1 VTGRGLRGRQRA
13 RGLLLTAVAIDVLGG
28 FLFVA
33 LVVDPPNTMGGSMR
47 FDPPSLV
54 GWLIPAI
61 GIALNLLGLG
71 LMIRIYRA
79 DPEAHPSSF
88 RATRH

>member
-1 VTGRGLRGRQRA
+1 
-13 RGLLLTAVAIDVLGG
+13 VAIDVLGVLL
-28 FLFVA
+28 FLA
-33 LVVDPPNTMGGSMR
+33 ASDTSHTMGGSMH
-47 FDPPSLV
+47 FGPPSLV
-54 GWLIPAI
+54 DWLIPAI
-61 GIALNLLGLG
+61 GVAWNLLGLG